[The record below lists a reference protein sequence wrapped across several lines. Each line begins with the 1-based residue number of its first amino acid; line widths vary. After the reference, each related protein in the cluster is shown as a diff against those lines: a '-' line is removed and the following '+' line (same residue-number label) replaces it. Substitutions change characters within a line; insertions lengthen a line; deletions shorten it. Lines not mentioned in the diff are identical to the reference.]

1 MVILVRRNLS
11 LKELH
16 AQVVATLRNDAPAYV
31 TIKRLSA
38 GGAFND
44 MTLAQAA
51 AYLKK
56 RAKKPTSTAGQSS
69 PPAVKPDS
77 PQLGGSVSDG
87 IQVDQVQRLRLELA
101 KAMAEIGKLKQEIET
116 ARMEERNA
124 VAQLSGVRTTLMT
137 KYDAVCAQQLQ
148 TIETL
153 RAQIKDLQQN
163 MTLVMEVGR
172 MRTQLQR
179 LADSMAKAS

>member
-1 MVILVRRNLS
+1 M
-11 LKELH
+11 
-16 AQVVATLRNDAPAYV
+16 
-31 TIKRLSA
+31 
-38 GGAFND
+38 
-44 MTLAQAA
+44 
-51 AYLKK
+51 
-56 RAKKPTSTAGQSS
+56 
-69 PPAVKPDS
+69 
-77 PQLGGSVSDG
+77 SDG